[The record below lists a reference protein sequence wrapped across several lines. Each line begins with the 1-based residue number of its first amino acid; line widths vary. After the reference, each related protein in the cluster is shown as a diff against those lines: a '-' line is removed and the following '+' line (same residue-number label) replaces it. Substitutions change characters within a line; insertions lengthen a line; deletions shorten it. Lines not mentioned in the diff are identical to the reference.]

1 MATASHGLPIRL
13 RGTTNFY
20 DVDVPEGV
28 GSIGAGKP
36 VFNSTLVQTAQN
48 RAYLNQFNFDEVPN
62 LVAMQLGSYA
72 WFLDVG
78 LRELFDSFSPIE
90 DFTGT
95 MSLEFL
101 DYTLGEPK
109 FSPDECRERDLT
121 YEMPMKVKVRVVNK
135 ESGELK
141 ESEVYLGEMP
151 CMTERGTFIINGAE
165 RVVVAQLSRSSGAY
179 FKEEISYSG
188 RRLLQM
194 QIIPQEGAWVDSE
207 IAEEAA
213 KGIVTSLGAK
223 VAQSK
228 RMPIT
233 TLLRAFSALD
243 AAQPHRARTE
253 ALEIND
259 PKLVGR
265 TLSEQLIDYSTGEV
279 VAEGDTLITEELFE
293 KLKTL
298 RDNPDIEVRATRLQA
313 ATTRQIL
320 EMFGEKRTI
329 SLTQLPE
336 GVEDIKDVLSEE
348 STTGN
353 DREFNFWLTN
363 NLPDPDNKKMILRA
377 CAHLDADNI
386 EKILRVA
393 PEEIEV
399 FRLPA
404 MLTGALVLDKV
415 RDEKGKS
422 EEDPA
427 QSELL
432 ALAEVHKT
440 LRPGDP
446 VTQENARNLLNSYFF
461 DPKRYDMGR
470 VGRYKLNSKLGVGVP
485 EGIHTLTMDDL
496 VGGIKYVLS
505 METSEEEIRQGA
517 DDIDHLRNKRVR
529 AVGELLQNQ
538 LRGGMLRMERVA
550 RERLTS
556 LDRESITAQA
566 VISIKPLTAAVR
578 SFFGSGQLSQFMEQ
592 TNPLAELVHK
602 RRVSVLGPG
611 GLSRQSA
618 KLEVRDVHHSHYG
631 RICPIETPEGPNI
644 GLIGSMATLAKL
656 DDYGFLLSPYRRL
669 RIEGGE
675 GQKSGPQTRDE
686 AGSALASGPD
696 SLPKAYLTDEIVYMS
711 ADEEENVYIA
721 AASSLVDEKTN
732 QLTEEMVQ
740 ARYGSTHPQI
750 EPTKC
755 AYMDTS
761 PLQVFSVATGLIP
774 FLENDDAN
782 RALMGANMQRQAVP
796 LLRPDVPLVKT
807 GIEKRVATDSGA
819 AVTADIDGVIS
830 EVSAKNITIQGYDGD
845 EITYPLRTFLRS
857 NQGTCIH
864 QKPIVQKGQRVVQ
877 GQAMADGPSTRG
889 GELALGRNMTVA
901 FMLWDGY
908 NYEDAIILSDRVLK
922 EDLLTSVHIEKYEVE
937 ARDTKLGPEEITRD
951 IPNVGEDQLRNL
963 DEHGIIRVGADVFPQ
978 DILVGKIAPKSQGEL
993 SAEERLVIAIFGKKA
1008 EESRDASLRM
1018 PHGEKGTV
1026 VGVQIFARHKYFS
1039 QQAYEKFL
1047 REGEGE
1053 IEARRRATIPLVDD
1067 PERPI
1072 CPFTGGIMTKEPGD
1086 ELRAGTNQMVRVYVA
1101 QKRKI
1106 MEGDKMAGRHGN
1118 KGVVSKILPAAD
1130 MPFLA
1135 DGTPVDIVLTPLGVP
1150 TRMNIGQV
1158 LEMHLGMV
1166 GAHFG
1171 TDFVNPIFAGA
1182 REAELFAGMHRV
1194 ANQLRVASMKNF
1206 IETDLELDIPVFEGD
1221 DTTEIALDNLARAF
1235 TDELRRSGDDELET
1249 LGENVGTD
1257 PEEFGRADKNVKAD
1271 LIVKAIRDVVDTR
1284 TGYDPE
1290 TGKCTL
1296 RDGRTG
1302 ERFEQDVAVG
1312 RVYMMKLHHLVEDKI
1327 HARSTGPYS
1336 LVTQQ
1341 PLGGKAQFG
1350 GQRFG
1355 EMEVWAL
1362 EAYGAAHTLQ
1372 EILTIK
1378 SDDVAGRVKTYESI
1392 VKGETSLEPGV
1403 PESFK
1408 ILVKE
1413 LQSLALQV
1421 EVEDVHGN
1429 AMELKEV
1436 EDEFDR

>member
-36 VFNSTLVQTAQN
+36 VFNSTLVQTAQD

-259 PKLVGR
+259 SKLVGR

-279 VAEGDTLITEELFE
+279 VAEGDTIITEELFE

-320 EMFGEKRTI
+320 EMFGEKRTV

-336 GVEDIKDVLSEE
+336 GIEDIKDVLSEE

-353 DREFNFWLTN
+353 DREFNFWLAN

-386 EKILRVA
+386 EKISRVAALPSA

-669 RIEGGE
+669 RI
-675 GQKSGPQTRDE
+675 
-686 AGSALASGPD
+686 ASGGAEGENGSSPEA
-696 SLPKAYLTDEIVYMS
+696 SPKAYLTDEIVYMS

-1206 IETDLELDIPVFEGD
+1206 IETDLELDVPTFEGD
-1221 DTTEIALDNLARAF
+1221 DTTEVALDNLARAF
-1235 TDELRRSGDDELET
+1235 TDALRGMDDDELET
-1249 LGENVGTD
+1249 LGESVGTD

-1271 LIVKAIRDVVDTR
+1271 LIVKAMRDVVDTR

>member
-1 MATASHGLPIRL
+1 MATTVNRLPIRL

-20 DVDVPEGV
+20 DTIVPEAIPSLGP
-28 GSIGAGKP
+28 GKP
-36 VFNSTLVQTAQN
+36 VFNSTLVDTAAN
-48 RAYLNQFNFDEVPN
+48 RSYLNQYEFDKIPN
-62 LVAMQLGSYA
+62 LVEMQLESYA
-72 WFLDVG
+72 WFLNVG

-90 DFTGT
+90 DFTGN
-95 MSLEFL
+95 MALEFL
-101 DYTLGEPK
+101 DYSLGEPK

-135 ESGELK
+135 ETGELK

-165 RVVVAQLSRSSGAY
+165 RVVVAQLSRSSGSY

-194 QIIPQEGAWVDSE
+194 QIIPQEGAWVDAE
-207 IAEEAA
+207 VAEESTKDIA
-213 KGIVTSLGAK
+213 ISLGTK

-243 AAQPHRARTE
+243 VSQPHRARTE
-253 ALEIND
+253 VLPISD
-259 PKLVGR
+259 KTLVGR
-265 TLSEQLIDYSTGEV
+265 VLAEQLIDYATGEV
-279 VAEGDTLITEELFE
+279 VAEADTPIDDELAG
-293 KLKTL
+293 KIAKL
-298 RDNPDIEVRATRLQA
+298 RDNPDVELKATRIQCS
-313 ATTRQIL
+313 TTRQIL
-320 EMFGEKRTI
+320 EMFSETMT
-329 SLTQLPE
+329 LTDITPE
-336 GVEDIKDVLSEE
+336 GMSEE
-348 STTGN
+348 SVTSASERAYNYWTTA
-353 DREFNFWLTN
+353 DLI
-363 NLPDPDNKKMILRA
+363 DPDNKRVILRA
-377 CAHLDADNI
+377 CSHLDSDNI
-386 EKILRVA
+386 EKVLRVA
-393 PEEIEV
+393 PTELKV
-399 FRLPA
+399 YHCAA
-404 MLTGALVLDKV
+404 MITGSLVLDKV
-415 RDEKGKS
+415 RDENGKG

-427 QSELL
+427 ATELA

-446 VTQENARNLLNSYFF
+446 VTQDNARNLLTSYFF

-470 VGRYKLNSKLGVGVP
+470 VGRYKLNGKLGVDVP
-485 EGIHTLTMDDL
+485 VGTHTLTLDDL
-496 VGGIKYVLS
+496 VAGIRYVIR
-505 METSEEEIRQGA
+505 METTEEERYGA

-556 LDRESITAQA
+556 LDRDNVTAQA
-566 VISIKPLTAAVR
+566 VISIKPITAAVR

-592 TNPLAELVHK
+592 TNPLAEMVHK
-602 RRVSVLGPG
+602 RRISVLGPG

-644 GLIGSMATLAKL
+644 GLIGSLATFARL
-656 DDYGFLLSPYRRL
+656 DDYGFLQTPYRVVKD
-669 RIEGGE
+669 G
-675 GQKSGPQTRDE
+675 K
-686 AGSALASGPD
+686 
-696 SLPKAYLTDEIVYMS
+696 LTDEVEFMT
-711 ADEEENVYIA
+711 ADREEGFVIA
-721 AASSLVDEKTN
+721 AASALVDAEGN
-732 QLTEEMVQ
+732 FLEELVQ
-740 ARYGSTHPQI
+740 SRKATQHPQVLPA
-750 EPTKC
+750 ELD
-755 AYMDTS
+755 YMDTS
-761 PLQVFSVATGLIP
+761 PLQVFSVATSLIP
-774 FLENDDAN
+774 FLENNDAN

-796 LLRPDVPLVKT
+796 LLRPDVPLIKT
-807 GIEKRVATDSGA
+807 GMERRVATDSGA
-819 AVTADIDGVIS
+819 SVTADQDGIIA
-830 EVSAKNITIQGYDGD
+830 EVTAKSITIQDYDGD
-845 EITYPLRTFLRS
+845 EATYPLRNFLRS
-857 NQGTCIH
+857 NQSTCIH
-864 QKPIVQKGQRVVQ
+864 QKPIVQKGQRVTA
-877 GQAMADGPSTRG
+877 GQAIADGPSTRG

-908 NYEDAIILSDRVLK
+908 NYEDAIILSDRVSK

-963 DEHGIIRVGADVFPQ
+963 DEHGIIRVGAEVFPQ

-1039 QQAYEKFL
+1039 HQAYEKYR
-1047 REGEGE
+1047 REGFGE
-1053 IEARRRATIPLVDD
+1053 HEAERMATFALVND
-1067 PERPI
+1067 PERPV
-1072 CPFTGGIMTKEPGD
+1072 CPITGGPLDRRPGD
-1086 ELRAGTNQMVRVYVA
+1086 ELRAGTNQMVRVYIA

-1118 KGVVSKILPAAD
+1118 KGVVSRILPEAD
-1130 MPFLA
+1130 MPFLP
-1135 DGTPVDIVLTPLGVP
+1135 DGTPVDIILTPLGVP

-1158 LEMHLGMV
+1158 MEMHLGLV

-1171 TDFVNPIFAGA
+1171 TDYVNPIFSGA
-1182 REAELFAGMHRV
+1182 REDEIYSNMDRV
-1194 ANQLRVASMKNF
+1194 SAQLRYATLASY
-1206 IETDLELDIPVFEGD
+1206 IETDLELELPVVD
-1221 DTTEIALDNLARAF
+1221 VDTEQEVAVETLAKAF
-1235 TDELRRSGDDELET
+1235 TEMLSGLDEEKLNE
-1249 LGENVGTD
+1249 LGETTGTNS
-1257 PEEFGRADKNVKAD
+1257 EEFDRADKNVKAD
-1271 LIVKAIRDVVDTR
+1271 LISRKAMDAVDNR
-1284 TGYDPE
+1284 TGYDSY

-1302 ERFEQDVAVG
+1302 EAFEQDVAVG
-1312 RVYMMKLHHLVEDKI
+1312 KVYMLKLHHLVEDKI

-1378 SDDVAGRVKTYESI
+1378 SDDVSGRVKTYESI
-1392 VKGETSLEPGV
+1392 VKGETVLEPGV

-1413 LQSLALQV
+1413 LQSLALHV
-1421 EVEDVHGN
+1421 EVEDADGQV
-1429 AMELKEV
+1429 MELKEV
-1436 EDEFDR
+1436 EDDFDR

>member
-1 MATASHGLPIRL
+1 MARSAEGLPIRL
-13 RGTTNFY
+13 RGTTNIY
-20 DVDVPEGV
+20 DTVVPAGPAE
-28 GSIGAGKP
+28 IGAGTP
-36 VFNSTLVQTAQN
+36 VFNSTNVKTAQD
-48 RAYLNQFNFDEVPN
+48 RAHLGQFDVDGIPN
-62 LVAMQLGSYA
+62 LVQMQLDSYS
-72 WFLDVG
+72 WFLNNG

-135 ESGELK
+135 ETGELK
-141 ESEVYLGEMP
+141 ESEVYLGELP

-165 RVVVAQLSRSSGAY
+165 RVVVAQLSRSPGAY
-179 FKEEISYSG
+179 FKEEISFSG

-207 IAEEAA
+207 VAEETH
-213 KGIVTSLGAK
+213 KDISVSFGAK

-243 AAQPHRARTE
+243 VAQPHAARTE
-253 ALEIND
+253 ALPINS
-259 PKLVGR
+259 PKLLGR

-279 VAEGDTLITEELFE
+279 VAEVGTAVDETLAARIKEMRE
-293 KLKTL
+293 
-298 RDNPDIEVRATRLQA
+298 NPDVEVNSNRLQC

-320 EMFGEKRTI
+320 NLFGEKRTI
-329 SLTQLPE
+329 TDISVE
-336 GVEDIKDVLSEE
+336 GLSEE
-348 STTGN
+348 GN
-353 DREFNFWLTN
+353 TAAERVY
-363 NLPDPDNKKMILRA
+363 NLFTEHEVVDPDTKKVAVKACQHIDSDVLDKILRA
-377 CAHLDADNI
+377 NPEKLD
-386 EKILRVA
+386 
-393 PEEIEV
+393 V
-399 FRLPA
+399 FWMPPV
-404 MLTGALVLDKV
+404 LTGSLVLDKV
-415 RDEKGKS
+415 RDEKGR

-427 QSELL
+427 QMELM

-446 VTQENARNLLNSYFF
+446 VTQENARNLLSSYFF

-470 VGRYKLNSKLGVGVP
+470 VGRYKLNGKLKVNIA
-485 EGIHTLTMDDL
+485 EEIHTLTLDDL
-496 VGGIKYVLS
+496 VAGINYVLR
-505 METSEEEIRQGA
+505 MESGDEETLGA

-556 LDRESITAQA
+556 LDREQVTAQA
-566 VISIKPLTAAVR
+566 VISIKPITAAVR

-644 GLIGSMATLAKL
+644 GLIGSLATHARA
-656 DDYGFLLSPYRRL
+656 DDYGFLLTPYRVVKDGKVTEEVKFL
-669 RIEGGE
+669 
-675 GQKSGPQTRDE
+675 
-686 AGSALASGPD
+686 
-696 SLPKAYLTDEIVYMS
+696 S
-711 ADEEENVYIA
+711 ADEEEGYVIA
-721 AASSLVDEKTN
+721 AASSIVGKDGKLA
-732 QLTEEMVQ
+732 EEMVQ
-740 ARYGSTHPQI
+740 ARRAQTHPKVKP
-750 EPTKC
+750 EEVEF
-755 AYMDTS
+755 MDLS
-761 PLQVFSVATGLIP
+761 PLQVFSVATALIP

-796 LLRPDVPLVKT
+796 LLRPDVPIVKT
-807 GIEKRVATDSGA
+807 GIEGRAAQDSGA
-819 AVTADIDGVIS
+819 AITSDLDGTVA
-830 EVSAKNITIQGYDGD
+830 EVSSKSILIRGYDGE
-845 EITYPLRTFLRS
+845 EINYPLRNFLRS
-857 NQGTCIH
+857 NQATCIH
-864 QKPIVQKGQRVVQ
+864 QKPIVLKGQTVRA
-877 GQAMADGPSTRG
+877 GQPIADGPSTRG
-889 GELALGRNMTVA
+889 GELALGRNLTVA
-901 FMLWDGY
+901 FMLWEGY
-908 NYEDAIILSDRVLK
+908 NYEDAIILSERILK
-922 EDLLTSVHIEKYEVE
+922 EDMLTSVHIEKYEVE

-963 DEHGIIRVGADVFPQ
+963 DEHGIIRVGAEVFPQ
-978 DILVGKIAPKSQGEL
+978 DILCGKIAPKSQGEL

-1039 QQAYEKFL
+1039 HQAFEKFR
-1047 REGEGE
+1047 REGYGE
-1053 IEARRRATIPLVDD
+1053 AEAERMATFALVSD
-1067 PERPI
+1067 PERPL
-1072 CPFTGGIMTKEPGD
+1072 CPITGGPLDKRPGD

-1118 KGVVSKILPAAD
+1118 KGVVSKILPEAD
-1130 MPFLA
+1130 MPFLP

-1158 LEMHLGMV
+1158 LEMHLGLV
-1166 GAHFG
+1166 GAHLG

-1182 REAELFAGMHRV
+1182 REPEIYAGMEKV
-1194 ANQLRVASMKNF
+1194 ATQLRFASLQNLV
-1206 IETDLELDIPVFEGD
+1206 ETELELPLDFSGGPD
-1221 DTTEIALDNLARAF
+1221 DAGSIEKLGAALTATLVNL
-1235 TDELRRSGDDELET
+1235 DDERLNEI
-1249 LGENVGTD
+1249 GEILGTD
-1257 PEEFGRADKNVKAD
+1257 AEEFGRADRNVKAD
-1271 LIVKAIRDVVDTR
+1271 LITRKAQEIVIQR
-1284 TGYDPE
+1284 TGFDP
-1290 TGKCTL
+1290 TMGKCIL
-1296 RDGRTG
+1296 HDGRTG
-1302 ERFEQDVAVG
+1302 EPFEQAVAVG

-1392 VKGETSLEPGV
+1392 VKGETVMDPGI

-1421 EVEDVHGN
+1421 EVEDEDGN
-1429 AMELKEV
+1429 TMELKEV
-1436 EDEFDR
+1436 EDDER

>member
-20 DVDVPEGV
+20 DVAPPEGV
-28 GSIGAGKP
+28 GEIGAGLP
-36 VFNSTLVQTAQN
+36 VFNSTLVNTAKS
-48 RAYLNQFNFDEVPN
+48 RSYLNQFNFDEVPN
-62 LVAMQLGSYA
+62 LVAMQLDSYA
-72 WFLDVG
+72 DFLNNG
-78 LRELFDSFSPIE
+78 LRDLFDSFSPIE

-207 IAEEAA
+207 IAEETT

-253 ALEIND
+253 ALEID
-259 PKLVGR
+259 DQKLVGR
-265 TLSEQLIDYSTGEV
+265 ILSEQLINYSTGEV
-279 VAEGDTLITEELFE
+279 VAEGDTVITEELFGE
-293 KLKTL
+293 IRKL

-313 ATTRQIL
+313 ATTRQLL

-329 SLTQLPE
+329 DLTDKPE
-336 GVEDIKDVLSEE
+336 DVEDIKDLMTEE

-353 DREFNFWLTN
+353 DREHNFWLAE
-363 NLPDPDNKKMILRA
+363 NLADPDNKKNLIRA

-386 EKILRVA
+386 EKVLRIA
-393 PEEIEV
+393 PDKIEV
-399 FRLPA
+399 YRLPA

-415 RDEKGKS
+415 RDEKGKN
-422 EEDPA
+422 EEDPG

-470 VGRYKLNSKLGVGVP
+470 VGRYKLNRKLGVGVP

-505 METSEEEIRQGA
+505 METSDEEFRLGA

-556 LDRESITAQA
+556 LDRDSITAQA

-656 DDYGFLLSPYRRL
+656 DDYGFLLSPYRKL
-669 RIEGGE
+669 DHIDG
-675 GQKSGPQTRDE
+675 KTFLSRDKE
-686 AGSALASGPD
+686 LV
-696 SLPKAYLTDEIVYMS
+696 YLS

-721 AASSLVDEKTN
+721 AASSAVDEKSN
-732 QLTEEMVQ
+732 ELTEEVVQ
-740 ARYGSTHPQI
+740 ARLGSTHPQI
-750 EPTKC
+750 EPAKC
-755 AYMDTS
+755 TYMDTS

-819 AVTADIDGVIS
+819 AVTADIDGVIT
-830 EVSAKNITIQGYDGD
+830 EVSAKSITLQGYDGD
-845 EITYPLRTFLRS
+845 EITYPMRTFLRS
-857 NQGTCIH
+857 NQATCIH
-864 QKPIVQKGQRVVQ
+864 QKPIVQKGQRIVA

-901 FMLWDGY
+901 FMLWDGF

-922 EDLLTSVHIEKYEVE
+922 EDLLTSVHIDKYEVE
-937 ARDTKLGPEEITRD
+937 ALYTKLGPEEITRD

-1039 QQAYEKFL
+1039 PQAYEKFV
-1047 REGEGE
+1047 REGYTE
-1053 IEARRRATIPLVDD
+1053 IEARRMATIPLVDD
-1067 PERPI
+1067 PERPT
-1072 CPFTGGIMTKEPGD
+1072 CPITGGIMTKEPGD

-1130 MPFLA
+1130 MPFLS

-1158 LEMHLGMV
+1158 LEMHLGFV

-1182 REAELFAGMHRV
+1182 REEELYAGMTRV
-1194 ANQLRVASMKNF
+1194 ANQLRVSSFKNF
-1206 IETDLELDIPVFEGD
+1206 IETDLELDVPDSAGD
-1221 DTTEIALDNLARAF
+1221 DTTEAALDNLAKAF
-1235 TDELRRSGDDELET
+1235 TSQLVSMDADQLEEI
-1249 LGENVGTD
+1249 GENVGTD
-1257 PEEFGRADKNVKAD
+1257 PNEFGRADKNVKAD
-1271 LIVKAIRDVVDTR
+1271 LIVKAMLDVVNTR
-1284 TGYDPE
+1284 TGFDPMA
-1290 TGKCTL
+1290 GKCVL

-1302 ERFEQDVAVG
+1302 EPFEQPVAVG

-1421 EVEDVHGN
+1421 EVEDVNGN

>member
-20 DVDVPEGV
+20 DVAAPEGV
-28 GSIGAGKP
+28 GTIGAGLP
-36 VFNSTLVQTAQN
+36 AFNSTLVNTAKS
-48 RAYLNQFNFDEVPN
+48 RSYLNQFNFDEVPN
-62 LVAMQLGSYA
+62 LVAMQLDSYA
-72 WFLDVG
+72 DFLNNG
-78 LRELFDSFSPIE
+78 LRDLFDSFSPIE

-207 IAEEAA
+207 VAEETT

-253 ALEIND
+253 ALEIDD

-265 TLSEQLIDYSTGEV
+265 ILSEQLINYSTGEV
-279 VAEGDTLITEELFE
+279 VAEADTVITDEVFAEI
-293 KLKTL
+293 KNL

-320 EMFGEKRTI
+320 EMFGEKLTI
-329 SLTQLPE
+329 NLTDKPE
-336 GVEDIKDVLSEE
+336 DVEDIKDLMTEE

-353 DREFNFWLTN
+353 DREFNFWLAE
-363 NLPDPDNKKMILRA
+363 NLSDPDNKKNLLRA

-386 EKILRVA
+386 DKVLRIA
-393 PEEIEV
+393 PEQIEV
-399 FRLPA
+399 YRLPA

-415 RDEKGKS
+415 RDEKGKT
-422 EEDPA
+422 EEDSS
-427 QSELL
+427 QTELL

-470 VGRYKLNSKLGVGVP
+470 VGRYKLNRKLGVNVP

-496 VGGIKYVLS
+496 VGGIRYVLA
-505 METSEEEIRQGA
+505 METSEEEFRSGA

-556 LDRESITAQA
+556 LDRDSITAQA

-656 DDYGFLLSPYRRL
+656 DDYGFLLSPYRKVE
-669 RIEGGE
+669 I
-675 GQKSGPQTRDE
+675 RD
-686 AGSALASGPD
+686 G
-696 SLPKAYLTDEIVYMS
+696 KAYLSQDKELVYMS

-721 AASSLVDEKTN
+721 AASSHVDEKTY

-740 ARYGSTHPQI
+740 ARYGSTHPQVP
-750 EPTKC
+750 PTECK
-755 AYMDTS
+755 YMDTS

-819 AVTADIDGVIS
+819 AVTADIDGIVS
-830 EVSAKNITIQGYDGD
+830 EVSAKSITLAGYDGD
-845 EITYPLRTFLRS
+845 EIVYPMRTFLRS
-857 NQGTCIH
+857 NQATCIH

-877 GQAMADGPSTRG
+877 GQALADGPSTRG

-901 FMLWDGY
+901 FMLWDGF

-1039 QQAYEKFL
+1039 PQAYEKFI
-1047 REGEGE
+1047 REGYSE
-1053 IEARRRATIPLVDD
+1053 IEARRMATIPLVDD

-1072 CPFTGGIMTKEPGD
+1072 CPITGGIMTKEPGD

-1182 REAELFAGMHRV
+1182 REEELYAGMMRV
-1194 ANQLRVASMKNF
+1194 ACQLRVASMKNF
-1206 IETDLELDIPVFEGD
+1206 IETDLELEIPEFTAD
-1221 DTTEIALDNLARAF
+1221 DTTEGALDVLAKAF
-1235 TDELRRSGDDELET
+1235 TDALRTMDDEKLEEI
-1249 LGENVGTD
+1249 GENVGTD

-1284 TGYDPE
+1284 TGYDPLS
-1290 TGKCTL
+1290 GKCVL
-1296 RDGRTG
+1296 RDGRNG
-1302 ERFEQDVAVG
+1302 EAFEQAVAVG

-1421 EVEDVHGN
+1421 EVEDVNGN

>member
-1 MATASHGLPIRL
+1 MARTIDSLPIRL

-20 DVDVPEGV
+20 DTVVPAGPA
-28 GSIGAGKP
+28 SIGAGKP
-36 VFNSTLVQTAQN
+36 AFLSTHVKTARD
-48 RAYLNQFNFDEVPN
+48 RAHLHQYDYDSVPN
-62 LVAMQLGSYA
+62 LVEMQLESYA
-72 WFLDVG
+72 WFLNTG

-135 ESGELK
+135 ETGELK

-165 RVVVAQLSRSSGAY
+165 RVVVAQLSRSPGSY

-194 QIIPQEGAWVDSE
+194 QIIPQEGAWVDAE
-207 IAEEAA
+207 VAEEATKDITIA
-213 KGIVTSLGAK
+213 LGTK

-233 TLLRAFSALD
+233 TLMRAFSALD
-243 AAQPHRARTE
+243 VAQPMRARIE
-253 ALEIND
+253 SIPVND
-259 PKLVGR
+259 EKLLGR
-265 TLSEQLIDYSTGEV
+265 VLSEQLIDYATGEV
-279 VAEGDTLITEELFE
+279 VGEAKTTIDAELFE
-293 KLKTL
+293 RIKGL
-298 RDNPDIEVRATRLQA
+298 RDNPDVEVEATRIQC

-320 EMFGEKRTI
+320 EMYGERKVITDI
-329 SLTQLPE
+329 SPE
-336 GVEDIKDVLSEE
+336 GLTDESAQATEREYNYFAVSDLMDVDS
-348 STTGN
+348 
-353 DREFNFWLTN
+353 
-363 NLPDPDNKKMILRA
+363 KKIAVRA
-377 CAHLDADNI
+377 CSHIDSDAVD
-386 EKILRVA
+386 KILRVA
-393 PEEIEV
+393 PTEIEV
-399 FRLPA
+399 YHVPA
-404 MLTGALVLDKV
+404 MIGGSLVLDRV
-415 RDEKGKS
+415 RDEKGR

-427 QSELL
+427 QMELM
-432 ALAEVHKT
+432 AMAEVHKT

-446 VTQENARNLLNSYFF
+446 VTQDNARNLLSSYFF

-470 VGRYKLNSKLGVGVP
+470 VGRYKLNRKLGVDVP
-485 EGIHTLTMDDL
+485 EAIHTLTLDDL
-496 VGGIKYVLS
+496 LGGINYVLR
-505 METSEEEIRQGA
+505 MDKGEEENLGA

-556 LDRESITAQA
+556 LDREQVTAQA
-566 VISIKPLTAAVR
+566 VISIKPITAAVR

-611 GLSRQSA
+611 GLNRQSA

-644 GLIGSMATLAKL
+644 GLIGSLATHARA
-656 DDYGFLLSPYRRL
+656 DDYGFLMTPYRVVKN
-669 RIEGGE
+669 GV
-675 GQKSGPQTRDE
+675 
-686 AGSALASGPD
+686 
-696 SLPKAYLTDEIVYMS
+696 LTDETQFLT
-711 ADEEENVYIA
+711 ADEEEGFVIA
-721 AASSLVDEKTN
+721 AASSTVDKN
-732 QLTEEMVQ
+732 GKLTDTVVQ
-740 ARYGSTHPQI
+740 ARKATQHPQVD
-750 EPTKC
+750 PTEC
-755 AYMDTS
+755 QYMDMS
-761 PLQVFSVATGLIP
+761 PLQVFSVATSLIP

-807 GIEKRVATDSGA
+807 GLERRAAVDSGA
-819 AVTADIDGVIS
+819 AITSDLDGTIK
-830 EVSAKNITIQGYDGD
+830 EVSSKAITVEGYDGD
-845 EITYPLRTFLRS
+845 EITYPLRNFLRS
-857 NQGTCIH
+857 NQATCIH
-864 QKPIVQKGQRVVQ
+864 QKPIVMKGQKVRS
-877 GQAMADGPSTRG
+877 GQAIADGPSTRG

-901 FMLWDGY
+901 FMLWEGY
-908 NYEDAIILSDRVLK
+908 NYEDAIILNERVLK

-963 DEHGIIRVGADVFPQ
+963 DEQGIIRVGAEVFPQ

-1039 QQAYEKFL
+1039 HQAFEKFK
-1047 REGEGE
+1047 REGHTDQ
-1053 IEARRRATIPLVDD
+1053 EAERMATFPMVND

-1072 CPFTGGIMTKEPGD
+1072 CPITGGPLDKRPGD

-1118 KGVVSKILPAAD
+1118 KGVVSKILSEAD
-1130 MPFLA
+1130 MPFLP

-1158 LEMHLGMV
+1158 LEMHLGLI

-1171 TDFVNPIFAGA
+1171 TDHVNPIFSGA
-1182 REAELFAGMHRV
+1182 REPELYDGMHRV
-1194 ANQLRVASMKNF
+1194 ANQLRSASLMDYV
-1206 IETDLELDIPVFEGD
+1206 ETELELEPLTVEGD
-1221 DTTEIALDNLARAF
+1221 DTAMDSVDKLSAQLNTALRGLDDARLDEI
-1235 TDELRRSGDDELET
+1235 
-1249 LGENVGTD
+1249 GEQVGTD
-1257 PEEFGRADKNVKAD
+1257 IEEFGRADKNVKAD
-1271 LIVKAIRDVVDTR
+1271 LIVRKVVEIVHGR
-1284 TGYDPE
+1284 CGYDP
-1290 TGKCTL
+1290 TMGKCVL
-1296 RDGRTG
+1296 HDGRTG
-1302 ERFEQDVAVG
+1302 EPFEQAVAVG

-1392 VKGETSLEPGV
+1392 VKGETVLEPGV

-1421 EVEDVHGN
+1421 EVEDEDGN

-1436 EDEFDR
+1436 EDEFER

>member
-1 MATASHGLPIRL
+1 MARTIDSLPIRL

-20 DVDVPEGV
+20 DTVVPAGPA
-28 GSIGAGKP
+28 SIGAGKP
-36 VFNSTLVQTAQN
+36 AFLSTHVKTARD
-48 RAYLNQFNFDEVPN
+48 RAHLHQYDYDSVPN
-62 LVAMQLGSYA
+62 LVEMQLESYA
-72 WFLDVG
+72 WFLNTG

-135 ESGELK
+135 ETGELK

-165 RVVVAQLSRSSGAY
+165 RVVVAQLSRSPGSY

-194 QIIPQEGAWVDSE
+194 QIIPQEGAWVDAE
-207 IAEEAA
+207 VAEEATKDITIA
-213 KGIVTSLGAK
+213 LGTK

-233 TLLRAFSALD
+233 TLMRAFSALD
-243 AAQPHRARTE
+243 VAQPMRARIE
-253 ALEIND
+253 SIPVND
-259 PKLVGR
+259 EKLLGR
-265 TLSEQLIDYSTGEV
+265 VLSEQLIDYATGEV
-279 VAEGDTLITEELFE
+279 VGEAKTTIDAELFE
-293 KLKTL
+293 RIKGL
-298 RDNPDIEVRATRLQA
+298 RDNPDVEVEATRIQC

-320 EMFGEKRTI
+320 EMYGERKVITDI
-329 SLTQLPE
+329 SPE
-336 GVEDIKDVLSEE
+336 GLTDESAQATEREYNYFAVSDLMDVDS
-348 STTGN
+348 
-353 DREFNFWLTN
+353 
-363 NLPDPDNKKMILRA
+363 KKIAVRA
-377 CAHLDADNI
+377 CSHIDSDAVD
-386 EKILRVA
+386 KILRVA
-393 PEEIEV
+393 PTEIEV
-399 FRLPA
+399 YHVPA
-404 MLTGALVLDKV
+404 MIGGSLVLDRV
-415 RDEKGKS
+415 RDEKGR

-427 QSELL
+427 QMELM

-446 VTQENARNLLNSYFF
+446 VTQDNARNLLSSYFF

-470 VGRYKLNSKLGVGVP
+470 VGRYKLNRKLGVDVP
-485 EGIHTLTMDDL
+485 EAIHTLTLDDL
-496 VGGIKYVLS
+496 LGGINYVLR
-505 METSEEEIRQGA
+505 MDKGEEENLGA

-556 LDRESITAQA
+556 LDREQVTAQA
-566 VISIKPLTAAVR
+566 VISIKPITAAVR

-611 GLSRQSA
+611 GLNRQSA

-644 GLIGSMATLAKL
+644 GLIGSLATHARA
-656 DDYGFLLSPYRRL
+656 DDYGFLMTPYRVVKN
-669 RIEGGE
+669 GV
-675 GQKSGPQTRDE
+675 
-686 AGSALASGPD
+686 
-696 SLPKAYLTDEIVYMS
+696 LTDETQFLT
-711 ADEEENVYIA
+711 ADEEEGFVIA
-721 AASSLVDEKTN
+721 AASSTVDKN
-732 QLTEEMVQ
+732 GKLTDTVVQ
-740 ARYGSTHPQI
+740 ARKATQHPQVD
-750 EPTKC
+750 PTEC
-755 AYMDTS
+755 QYMDMS
-761 PLQVFSVATGLIP
+761 PLQVFSVATSLIP

-807 GIEKRVATDSGA
+807 GLERRAAVDSGA
-819 AVTADIDGVIS
+819 AITSDLDGTIK
-830 EVSAKNITIQGYDGD
+830 EVSSKAITVEGYDGD
-845 EITYPLRTFLRS
+845 EITYPLRNFLRS
-857 NQGTCIH
+857 NQATCIH
-864 QKPIVQKGQRVVQ
+864 QKPIVMKGQKVRS
-877 GQAMADGPSTRG
+877 GQAIADGPSTRG

-901 FMLWDGY
+901 FMLWEGY
-908 NYEDAIILSDRVLK
+908 NYEDAIILNERVLK

-963 DEHGIIRVGADVFPQ
+963 DEQGIIRVGAEVFPQ

-1039 QQAYEKFL
+1039 HQAFEKFK
-1047 REGEGE
+1047 REGHTDQ
-1053 IEARRRATIPLVDD
+1053 EAERMATFPMVND

-1072 CPFTGGIMTKEPGD
+1072 CPITGGPLDKRPGD

-1118 KGVVSKILPAAD
+1118 KGVVSKILSEAD
-1130 MPFLA
+1130 MPFLP

-1158 LEMHLGMV
+1158 LEMHLGLI

-1171 TDFVNPIFAGA
+1171 TDHVNPIFSGA
-1182 REAELFAGMHRV
+1182 REPELYDGMHRV
-1194 ANQLRVASMKNF
+1194 ANQLRSASLMDYV
-1206 IETDLELDIPVFEGD
+1206 ETELELEPLTVEGD
-1221 DTTEIALDNLARAF
+1221 DTAMDSVDKLSAQLNTALRGLDDARLDEI
-1235 TDELRRSGDDELET
+1235 
-1249 LGENVGTD
+1249 GEQVGTD
-1257 PEEFGRADKNVKAD
+1257 IEEFGRADKNVKAD
-1271 LIVKAIRDVVDTR
+1271 LIVRKVVEIVHGR
-1284 TGYDPE
+1284 CGYDP
-1290 TGKCTL
+1290 TMGKCVL
-1296 RDGRTG
+1296 HDGRTG
-1302 ERFEQDVAVG
+1302 EPFEQAVAVG

-1392 VKGETSLEPGV
+1392 VKGETVLEPGV

-1421 EVEDVHGN
+1421 EVEDEDGN

-1436 EDEFDR
+1436 EDEFER

>member
-1 MATASHGLPIRL
+1 MALTLDSLPMRL

-20 DVDVPEGV
+20 DTVVPPGPA
-28 GSIGAGKP
+28 SIGAGKP
-36 VFNSTLVQTAQN
+36 AFLSTPVKTARD
-48 RAYLNQFNFDEVPN
+48 RAHLHQYDYDAVPN
-62 LVAMQLGSYA
+62 LVEMQLESYA
-72 WFLDVG
+72 WFLNVG

-135 ESGELK
+135 ETGELK

-194 QIIPQEGAWVDSE
+194 QIIPQEGAWVDAE
-207 IAEEAA
+207 VAEEATKDITIA
-213 KGIVTSLGAK
+213 LGTK

-233 TLLRAFSALD
+233 TLMRAFSALD
-243 AAQPHRARTE
+243 VAQPMRARIE
-253 ALEIND
+253 SLAVNDAAL
-259 PKLVGR
+259 KGR
-265 TLSEQLIDYSTGEV
+265 VLSEQLIDYATGEV
-279 VAEGDTLITEELFE
+279 VGEAKTVIDDALFARI
-293 KLKTL
+293 KTL
-298 RDNPDIEVRATRLQA
+298 RDNPDVEVEAARIQC

-320 EMFGEKRTI
+320 EMYGERMVISDI
-329 SLTQLPE
+329 SLE
-336 GVEDIKDVLSEE
+336 GFTEE
-348 STTGN
+348 SLQGN
-353 DREFNFWLTN
+353 DREFNYFTVSDLM
-363 NLPDPDNKKMILRA
+363 DVDGKKVAVRG
-377 CAHLDADNI
+377 CAHIDSDAVD
-386 EKILRVA
+386 KILRVA
-393 PEEIEV
+393 PTEIEV
-399 FRLPA
+399 FRVPP
-404 MLTGALVLDKV
+404 MIGGSLVLDRV
-415 RDEKGKS
+415 RDEKGR

-427 QSELL
+427 QMELM

-446 VTQENARNLLNSYFF
+446 VTQDNARNLLSSYFF

-470 VGRYKLNSKLGVGVP
+470 VGRYKLNRKLGVGVP
-485 EGIHTLTMDDL
+485 EAIHTLTLDDL
-496 VGGIKYVLS
+496 LGGINYVLR
-505 METSEEEIRQGA
+505 MDKGEEENLGA

-556 LDRESITAQA
+556 LDREQVTAQA
-566 VISIKPLTAAVR
+566 VISIKPITAAVR

-592 TNPLAELVHK
+592 TNPLAEMVHK

-611 GLSRQSA
+611 GLNRQSA

-644 GLIGSMATLAKL
+644 GLIGSLATHARA
-656 DDYGFLLSPYRRL
+656 DDYGFLMTPYRVVKD
-669 RIEGGE
+669 GV
-675 GQKSGPQTRDE
+675 
-686 AGSALASGPD
+686 
-696 SLPKAYLTDEIVYMS
+696 LTEEVQFLT
-711 ADEEENVYIA
+711 ADEEEGFVIA
-721 AASSLVDEKTN
+721 AASSAVDEKGNFTD
-732 QLTEEMVQ
+732 EMVQ
-740 ARYGSTHPQI
+740 ARKATQHPQVTPK
-750 EPTKC
+750 EC
-755 AYMDTS
+755 QYMELS
-761 PLQVFSVATGLIP
+761 PLQVFSAATSLIP

-807 GIEKRVATDSGA
+807 GLERRIATDSGA
-819 AVTADIDGVIS
+819 AITSDMDGTIK
-830 EVSAKNITIQGYDGD
+830 EVSSKSITVEGYDGD
-845 EITYPLRTFLRS
+845 EVTYPLRNFLRS
-857 NQGTCIH
+857 NQATCIH
-864 QKPIVQKGQRVVQ
+864 QKPIVTKGQRVRS
-877 GQAMADGPSTRG
+877 GQAIADGPSTRG

-901 FMLWDGY
+901 FMLWEGY
-908 NYEDAIILSDRVLK
+908 NYEDAIILNERVLK

-963 DEHGIIRVGADVFPQ
+963 DEHGIIRVGAEVFPQ
-978 DILVGKIAPKSQGEL
+978 DILTGKIAPKSQGEL

-1039 QQAYEKFL
+1039 YQAFEKFK
-1047 REGEGE
+1047 REGHSDQ
-1053 IEARRRATIPLVDD
+1053 EAERMATFALVND

-1072 CPFTGGIMTKEPGD
+1072 CPITGGPLDKRPGD

-1118 KGVVSKILPAAD
+1118 KGVVSKILSEAD
-1130 MPFLA
+1130 MPFLP

-1158 LEMHLGMV
+1158 LEMHLGLI

-1171 TDFVNPIFAGA
+1171 TDHVNPIFSGA
-1182 REAELFAGMHRV
+1182 REPELYDGMHRV
-1194 ANQLRVASMKNF
+1194 ANQLRSASLMNYV
-1206 IETDLELDIPVFEGD
+1206 ETELELPVLTVEGD
-1221 DTTEIALDNLARAF
+1221 DTAMDSVDKLAAQFNTQLRGLD
-1235 TDELRRSGDDELET
+1235 DDRLNQI
-1249 LGENVGTD
+1249 GEVVGTSA
-1257 PEEFGRADKNVKAD
+1257 EEFGRADKNVKAD
-1271 LIVKAIRDVVDTR
+1271 LIVKKVVEIVHTR
-1284 TGYDPE
+1284 CGYDP
-1290 TGKCTL
+1290 TMGKCTL
-1296 RDGRTG
+1296 HDGRTG
-1302 ERFEQDVAVG
+1302 EPFEQDVAIG

-1392 VKGETSLEPGV
+1392 VKGETVLEPGV

-1421 EVEDVHGN
+1421 EVEDEDGN

-1436 EDEFDR
+1436 EDEFER

>member
-1 MATASHGLPIRL
+1 MAQTLERLPIRL

-20 DVDVPEGV
+20 DTVVPEGPA
-28 GSIGAGKP
+28 SIGAGKP
-36 VFNSTLVQTAQN
+36 AFLSTPVKTARD
-48 RAYLNQFNFDEVPN
+48 RAHLKQFEYDEVPN
-62 LVAMQLGSYA
+62 LVEMQLESYA
-72 WFLDVG
+72 WFLNVG

-135 ESGELK
+135 ETGELK

-165 RVVVAQLSRSSGAY
+165 RVVVAQLSRSPGSY

-194 QIIPQEGAWVDSE
+194 QIIPQEGAWVDAE
-207 IAEEAA
+207 VAEEAT
-213 KGIVTSLGAK
+213 KDITISLGTK

-233 TLLRAFSALD
+233 TLMRAFSALD
-243 AAQPHRARTE
+243 VAQPMRARIESLAVNDE
-253 ALEIND
+253 AL
-259 PKLVGR
+259 KGR
-265 TLSEQLIDYSTGEV
+265 VLSEQLIDYATGEV
-279 VAEGDTLITEELFE
+279 VAEAKTTIDDELYE
-293 KLKTL
+293 RIKQL
-298 RDNPDIEVRATRLQA
+298 RDNPDVEVEAARIQC

-320 EMFGEKRTI
+320 EMYGEKKTI
-329 SLTQLPE
+329 TDISVE
-336 GVEDIKDVLSEE
+336 GFTEE
-348 STTGN
+348 SLQGN
-353 DREFNFWLTN
+353 DREFNYFMVTDLG
-363 NLPDPDNKKMILRA
+363 DVDSKKIAVRG
-377 CAHLDADNI
+377 CAHIDSDAVD
-386 EKILRVA
+386 KIMRVA
-393 PEEIEV
+393 PTEV
-399 FRLPA
+399 EVYRVPPMIA
-404 MLTGALVLDKV
+404 GSLVLDRV
-415 RDEKGKS
+415 RDEKGR

-427 QSELL
+427 QMELM

-446 VTQENARNLLNSYFF
+446 VTQDNARNLLSSYFF

-470 VGRYKLNSKLGVGVP
+470 VGRYKLNRKLGVGVP
-485 EGIHTLTMDDL
+485 EAIHTLTLDDL
-496 VGGIKYVLS
+496 LGGINYVLR
-505 METSEEEIRQGA
+505 MDKGEEENLGA

-556 LDRESITAQA
+556 LDREQVTAQA
-566 VISIKPLTAAVR
+566 VISIKPITAAVR

-611 GLSRQSA
+611 GLNRQSA

-644 GLIGSMATLAKL
+644 GLIGSLATHARA
-656 DDYGFLLSPYRRL
+656 DDYGFLMTPYRVVKD
-669 RIEGGE
+669 G
-675 GQKSGPQTRDE
+675 
-686 AGSALASGPD
+686 
-696 SLPKAYLTDEIVYMS
+696 YLTDETQFLT
-711 ADEEENVYIA
+711 ADEEEGFVIA
-721 AASSLVDEKTN
+721 AASTAVDVDGK
-732 QLTEEMVQ
+732 LTDEFVQ
-740 ARYGSTHPQI
+740 ARKATQHPQVL
-750 EPTKC
+750 PTEC
-755 AYMDTS
+755 DYMDMS
-761 PLQVFSVATGLIP
+761 PLQVFSVATSLIP

-807 GIEKRVATDSGA
+807 GLERRAAVDSGA
-819 AVTADIDGVIS
+819 AITSDLDGIIK
-830 EVSAKNITIQGYDGD
+830 EVSSKSITVEGYDGD
-845 EITYPLRTFLRS
+845 EITYPLRNFLRS
-857 NQGTCIH
+857 NQATCIH
-864 QKPIVQKGQRVVQ
+864 QKPIVMKNQKVRA
-877 GQAMADGPSTRG
+877 GQAIADGPSTRG

-901 FMLWDGY
+901 FMLWEGY
-908 NYEDAIILSDRVLK
+908 NYEDAIILNERVLK

-963 DEHGIIRVGADVFPQ
+963 DEHGIIRVGAEVFPQ

-1039 QQAYEKFL
+1039 HQAFEKFK
-1047 REGEGE
+1047 REGHSDN
-1053 IEARRRATIPLVDD
+1053 EAERMATFALVND
-1067 PERPI
+1067 PERPL
-1072 CPFTGGIMTKEPGD
+1072 CPITGGPLDKRPGD

-1118 KGVVSKILPAAD
+1118 KGVVSKILSEAD
-1130 MPFLA
+1130 MPFLP

-1158 LEMHLGMV
+1158 LEMHLGLI

-1171 TDFVNPIFAGA
+1171 TDHVNPIFSGA
-1182 REAELFAGMHRV
+1182 REPELYAGMG
-1194 ANQLRVASMKNF
+1194 RVASQLRTASLLDYVLT
-1206 IETDLELDIPVFEGD
+1206 ELELEGLTLDGD
-1221 DTTEIALDNLARAF
+1221 DTAPDAMDKLAVKFNTLLRSLDDEALDAV
-1235 TDELRRSGDDELET
+1235 
-1249 LGENVGTD
+1249 GEQVGTD
-1257 PEEFGRADKNVKAD
+1257 FEEFGRSDKNVKAD
-1271 LIVKAIRDVVDTR
+1271 LIVKKVVEIVHAR
-1284 TGYDPE
+1284 CGYDP
-1290 TGKCTL
+1290 TMGKCVL
-1296 RDGRTG
+1296 HDGRTG
-1302 ERFEQDVAVG
+1302 EPFEQAVAVG

-1392 VKGETSLEPGV
+1392 VKGETVLEPGV

-1421 EVEDVHGN
+1421 EVEDEDGN

-1436 EDEFDR
+1436 EDEFER

>member
-1 MATASHGLPIRL
+1 MAKSVERLPIRL

-20 DVDVPEGV
+20 DTLVPEEV
-28 GSIGAGKP
+28 QSIGVGKP
-36 VFNSTLVQTAQN
+36 VFDSTPVKTAQD
-48 RAYLNQFNFDEVPN
+48 RAHLNQYNYDEVPN
-62 LVAMQLGSYA
+62 LVEMQLESYA
-72 WFLDVG
+72 WFLNTG

-90 DFTGT
+90 DFTGN
-95 MSLEFL
+95 MALEFL
-101 DYTLGEPK
+101 DYSLGEPK

-165 RVVVAQLSRSSGAY
+165 RVVVAQLSRSSGSY

-194 QIIPQEGAWVDSE
+194 QIIPQEGAWVDAE
-207 IAEEAA
+207 VAEEST
-213 KGIVTSLGAK
+213 KDVSISLGTK

-233 TLLRAFSALD
+233 TLLRAFSALNVS
-243 AAQPHRARTE
+243 QPHRAKTDIIPLDTPD
-253 ALEIND
+253 LE
-259 PKLVGR
+259 KLITGR
-265 TLSEQLIDYSTGEV
+265 LLAEQLIDYATGEV
-279 VAEGDTLITEELFE
+279 VAEQGTFINDELAARI
-293 KLKTL
+293 KKL
-298 RDNPDIEVRATRLQA
+298 RDNPDVEVKADRIIAS
-313 ATTRQIL
+313 TTRQIL
-320 EMFGEKRTI
+320 EMFSERKTI
-329 SLTQLPE
+329 DLTQLE
-336 GVEDIKDVLSEE
+336 GVEKPEFLLSEE
-348 STTGN
+348 SATSASE
-353 DREFNFWLTN
+353 REYDYWLVED
-363 NLPDPDNKKMILRA
+363 LVDPDNKKIVLRA
-377 CAHLDADNI
+377 CAHLDSDNI
-386 EKILRVA
+386 EKVLRVA
-393 PEEIEV
+393 PNEIEV
-399 FRLPA
+399 YHCPS
-404 MLTGALVLDKV
+404 MITGSLVLDKV
-415 RDEKGKS
+415 RDEKGKV

-427 QSELL
+427 VVELA

-446 VTQENARNLLNSYFF
+446 VTQDNARNLLSSYFF

-470 VGRYKLNSKLGVGVP
+470 VGRYKLNRKLGVEVP
-485 EGIHTLTMDDL
+485 EEIHTLTMDDL
-496 VGGIKYVLS
+496 VAGIRYVIRMGS
-505 METSEEEIRQGA
+505 GDEEGMGIGA

-556 LDRESITAQA
+556 LDRENVTAQA
-566 VISIKPLTAAVR
+566 VISIKPITAAVR

-644 GLIGSMATLAKL
+644 GLIGSLATRARL
-656 DDYGFLLSPYRRL
+656 DDYGFLQTPYRVL
-669 RIEGGE
+669 ENGV
-675 GQKSGPQTRDE
+675 
-686 AGSALASGPD
+686 
-696 SLPKAYLTDEIVYMS
+696 LTDRLEYLS
-711 ADEEENVYIA
+711 ADEDENHYIA
-721 AASSLVDEKTN
+721 AASSTVDPETGE
-732 QLTEEMVQ
+732 LTDELVQ
-740 ARYGSTHPQI
+740 ARYGPHHPQVDPKI
-750 EPTKC
+750 CT
-755 AYMDTS
+755 YMDS
-761 PLQVFSVATGLIP
+761 SALQVFSVATSLIP

-796 LLRPDVPLVKT
+796 LLRPDVPMVKT
-807 GIEKRVATDSGA
+807 GLERRAAVDSGA
-819 AVTADIDGVIS
+819 AVVSDVDGIVADI
-830 EVSAKNITIQGYDGD
+830 SAKAITIRDYDGD
-845 EITYPLRTFLRS
+845 EVVYPMRNFLRS
-857 NQGTCIH
+857 NQSTCIH
-864 QKPIVQKGQRVVQ
+864 QKPIVQKGQRVRA
-877 GQAMADGPSTRG
+877 GQPLADGPSTRG

-901 FMLWDGY
+901 FMLWEGY
-908 NYEDAIILSDRVLK
+908 NYEDAIILNERVLK

-963 DEHGIIRVGADVFPQ
+963 DEHGIIRVGAEVFPQ

-1039 QQAYEKFL
+1039 HQAFEKYK
-1047 REGEGE
+1047 REGYPEGE
-1053 IEARRRATIPLVDD
+1053 AERMATFALVND
-1067 PERPI
+1067 PDRPI
-1072 CPFTGGIMTKEPGD
+1072 CPITGGPLDKRPGD
-1086 ELRAGTNQMVRVYVA
+1086 ELRAGTNQMVRVYIA

-1118 KGVVSKILPAAD
+1118 KGVVSRILPEAD
-1130 MPFLA
+1130 MPFLP
-1135 DGTPVDIVLTPLGVP
+1135 DGTPVDIILTPLGVP

-1158 LEMHLGMV
+1158 LEMHLGLV
-1166 GAHFG
+1166 GSHFG
-1171 TDFVNPIFAGA
+1171 TDFVNPIFSGA
-1182 REAELFAGMHRV
+1182 REPEIYGLMTKV
-1194 ANQLRVASMKNF
+1194 SNQLRTSSFKSY
-1206 IETDLELDIPVFEGD
+1206 IDTELEMVIPEFEGD
-1221 DTTEIALDNLARAF
+1221 DTTEEALENLSTALLADLVALE
-1235 TDELRRSGDDELET
+1235 DEKLDEY
-1249 LGENVGTD
+1249 GEFVGAD
-1257 PEEFGRADKNVKAD
+1257 AEEFGRADKNVKAD
-1271 LIVKAIRDVVDTR
+1271 LIVKKIREYVDNR
-1284 TGYDPE
+1284 TGYDPNS
-1290 TGKCTL
+1290 GKCVL

-1302 ERFEQDVAVG
+1302 EAFEQAVAVG
-1312 RVYMMKLHHLVEDKI
+1312 KVYMMKLHHLVEDKI

-1378 SDDVAGRVKTYESI
+1378 SDDVSGRVKTYESI

-1421 EVEDVHGN
+1421 EVEDVDGN
-1429 AMELKEV
+1429 VMELKEV
-1436 EDEFDR
+1436 EDDFER

>member
-13 RGTTNFY
+13 RGTTDFY

-28 GSIGAGKP
+28 ASIGAGKP
-36 VFNSTLVQTAQN
+36 AFDSTLVQTAQK

-207 IAEEAA
+207 IAEEAT

-253 ALEIND
+253 ALEISD

-265 TLSEQLIDYSTGEV
+265 TLSEQLIDYSTGDV
-279 VAEGDTLITEELFE
+279 VAEGDVVITDELFD
-293 KLKTL
+293 KIKTL

-320 EMFGEKRTI
+320 EMFGEKRTV
-329 SLTQLPE
+329 SLTDLPE
-336 GVEDIKDVLSEE
+336 GVEDIKSLLSEE

-353 DREFNFWLTN
+353 DREFNLWLAG

-386 EKILRVA
+386 EKVLRVA

-399 FRLPA
+399 YRLPA

-427 QSELL
+427 QTELL

-470 VGRYKLNSKLGVGVP
+470 VGRYKLNRKLGGDVP

-496 VGGIKYVLS
+496 VGGIRYVLS

-556 LDRESITAQA
+556 LDRDSITAQA

-656 DDYGFLLSPYRRL
+656 DDYGFLLSPYRRV
-669 RIEGGE
+669 RVEGE
-675 GQKSGPQTRDE
+675 N
-686 AGSALASGPD
+686 GSS
-696 SLPKAYLTDEIVYMS
+696 KAYLTDEVVYLS

-807 GIEKRVATDSGA
+807 GIERRVATDSGA
-819 AVTADIDGVIS
+819 AITADIDGVIS
-830 EVSAKNITIQGYDGD
+830 EVSAKNITVQGYDGD

-857 NQGTCIH
+857 NQATCIH
-864 QKPIVQKGQRVVQ
+864 QKPIVQKGQRIVQ
-877 GQAMADGPSTRG
+877 GQALADGPSTRG

-1039 QQAYEKFL
+1039 QQAFEKFL
-1047 REGEGE
+1047 REGDTE
-1053 IEARRRATIPLVDD
+1053 IEARRRATIPLVND

-1182 REAELFAGMHRV
+1182 REPELYAGMARV
-1194 ANQLRVASMKNF
+1194 ANQLRCASMKTF
-1206 IETDLELDIPVFEGD
+1206 IETDLELELPDFAGD
-1221 DTTEIALDNLARAF
+1221 DTTEAALDNLARAF
-1235 TDELRRSGDDELET
+1235 TDQLRAMEDEQLEEI
-1249 LGENVGTD
+1249 GESVGTD

-1271 LIVKAIRDVVDTR
+1271 LIVKAIRDVVDAR
-1284 TGYDPE
+1284 TGYDPQS
-1290 TGKCTL
+1290 GKCVL
-1296 RDGRTG
+1296 RDGRNG
-1302 ERFEQDVAVG
+1302 EAFEQPVAVG

>member
-1 MATASHGLPIRL
+1 MERTLDSLPMRL

-20 DVDVPEGV
+20 DTVVPPGPA
-28 GSIGAGKP
+28 SIGAGKP
-36 VFNSTLVQTAQN
+36 AFLSTPVKTARD
-48 RAYLNQFNFDEVPN
+48 RAHLHQYDYDSVPN
-62 LVAMQLGSYA
+62 LVEMQLESYA
-72 WFLDVG
+72 WFLNVG

-135 ESGELK
+135 ETGELK

-165 RVVVAQLSRSSGAY
+165 RVVVAQLSRSPGSY

-194 QIIPQEGAWVDSE
+194 QIIPQEGAWVDAE
-207 IAEEAA
+207 VAEEATKDITVA
-213 KGIVTSLGAK
+213 LGTK

-233 TLLRAFSALD
+233 TLMRAFSALD
-243 AAQPHRARTE
+243 VAQPMRARIE
-253 ALEIND
+253 SIAVND
-259 PKLVGR
+259 ERLKGR
-265 TLSEQLIDYSTGEV
+265 VLSEQLIDYATGEV
-279 VAEGDTLITEELFE
+279 VGEAKTVIDDALFE
-293 KLKTL
+293 RIKQL
-298 RDNPDIEVRATRLQA
+298 RDNPDVEVEAARIQC

-320 EMFGEKRTI
+320 EMYGERMVITDI
-329 SLTQLPE
+329 SLE
-336 GVEDIKDVLSEE
+336 GFTEE
-348 STTGN
+348 SPQGN
-353 DREFNFWLTN
+353 DREFNYFTISDLM
-363 NLPDPDNKKMILRA
+363 DVDSKKVAVRA
-377 CAHLDADNI
+377 CAHIDSDAVD
-386 EKILRVA
+386 KILRVA
-393 PEEIEV
+393 PTEIEV
-399 FRLPA
+399 FKMPA
-404 MLTGALVLDKV
+404 MLGGSLVLDRV
-415 RDEKGKS
+415 RDEKGR

-427 QSELL
+427 QMELM

-446 VTQENARNLLNSYFF
+446 VTQDNARNLLSSYFF

-470 VGRYKLNSKLGVGVP
+470 VGRYKLNRKLGVGVP
-485 EGIHTLTMDDL
+485 EAIHTLTLDDL
-496 VGGIKYVLS
+496 LGGINYVLR
-505 METSEEEIRQGA
+505 MDKGEEENLGA

-556 LDRESITAQA
+556 LDREQVTAQA
-566 VISIKPLTAAVR
+566 VISIKPITAAVR

-611 GLSRQSA
+611 GLNRQSA

-644 GLIGSMATLAKL
+644 GLIGSLATHARA
-656 DDYGFLLSPYRRL
+656 DDYGFLMTPYRVVKD
-669 RIEGGE
+669 GV
-675 GQKSGPQTRDE
+675 
-686 AGSALASGPD
+686 
-696 SLPKAYLTDEIVYMS
+696 LTEEVQFLT
-711 ADEEENVYIA
+711 ADEEEGFVIA
-721 AASSLVDEKTN
+721 AASSNVNEKGVF
-732 QLTEEMVQ
+732 LDEMVQ
-740 ARYGSTHPQI
+740 ARKATQHPQVTPK
-750 EPTKC
+750 EC
-755 AYMDTS
+755 QYMELS
-761 PLQVFSVATGLIP
+761 PLQVFSAATSLIP

-807 GIEKRVATDSGA
+807 GLERRIAVDSGA
-819 AVTADIDGVIS
+819 AITSDMDGTIR
-830 EVSAKNITIQGYDGD
+830 EVSSKSITVEGYDGD
-845 EITYPLRTFLRS
+845 EVTYPLRNFLRS
-857 NQGTCIH
+857 NQATCIH
-864 QKPIVQKGQRVVQ
+864 QKPIVMKGQRVRA
-877 GQAMADGPSTRG
+877 GQAIADGPSTRG

-901 FMLWDGY
+901 FMLWEGY
-908 NYEDAIILSDRVLK
+908 NYEDAIILNERVLK

-963 DEHGIIRVGADVFPQ
+963 DEHGIIRVGAEVFPQ
-978 DILVGKIAPKSQGEL
+978 DILTGKIAPKSQGEL

-1039 QQAYEKFL
+1039 HQAFEKFK
-1047 REGEGE
+1047 REGHTDQ
-1053 IEARRRATIPLVDD
+1053 EAERMATFALVND

-1072 CPFTGGIMTKEPGD
+1072 CPITGGPLDKRPGD

-1118 KGVVSKILPAAD
+1118 KGVVSKILSEAD
-1130 MPFLA
+1130 MPFLP

-1158 LEMHLGMV
+1158 LEMHLGLI

-1171 TDFVNPIFAGA
+1171 TDHVNPIFSGA
-1182 REAELFAGMHRV
+1182 REPELYAGMHRV
-1194 ANQLRVASMKNF
+1194 ANQLRVASLMNYV
-1206 IETDLELDIPVFEGD
+1206 ETELELPILTVEGD
-1221 DTTEIALDNLARAF
+1221 DTAMDAVDKLAAQF
-1235 TDELRRSGDDELET
+1235 NTQLRGLDDEKLDEI
-1249 LGENVGTD
+1249 GEMVATD
-1257 PEEFGRADKNVKAD
+1257 SEEFGRADKNVKAD
-1271 LIVKAIRDVVDTR
+1271 LIVKKVVEIVHAR
-1284 TGYDPE
+1284 CGYDP
-1290 TGKCTL
+1290 TMGKCTL
-1296 RDGRTG
+1296 HDGRTG
-1302 ERFEQDVAVG
+1302 EPFEQDVAIG

-1392 VKGETSLEPGV
+1392 VKGETVLEPGV

-1421 EVEDVHGN
+1421 EVEDEDGN

-1436 EDEFDR
+1436 EDEFER